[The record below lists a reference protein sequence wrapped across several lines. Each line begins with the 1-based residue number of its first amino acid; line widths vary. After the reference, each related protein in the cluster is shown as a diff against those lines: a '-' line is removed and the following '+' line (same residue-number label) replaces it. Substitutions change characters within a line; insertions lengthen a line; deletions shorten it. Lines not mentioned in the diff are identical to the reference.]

1 MPAISPWPGDALA
14 ASPPSSGNHSSLNR
28 GEAQLQVLAAGGY
41 GIWMWLGLSL
51 LLGLNPLGR
60 DGTQAPLTLGALL
73 IGTGLLLACLRVPG
87 LTRWH
92 GWTLR
97 LNQRPTRAATLAMVT
112 WLPAVAV
119 ALLTDGDYS
128 FWITRLAGAGLMV
141 CSLACVLQTAQDDRA
156 DLPPT
161 LLHLTTLLPACRI
174 ATAAYTGGLW
184 LWLSLLVRGAPNGNG
199 DLLWRLLLIVLA
211 LGLGLLDGGLWQA
224 LREPG
229 LPTTSRD
236 PLLRRRL
243 AAALLSYALP
253 CTALLLGTA
262 ASSLLVAVL
271 AVPGCVLG
279 RLLDRDLY
287 VGALAEAR
295 AAGAG

>member
-1 MPAISPWPGDALA
+1 MPATRPWPADALA
-14 ASPPSSGNHSSLNR
+14 ASPFSTGQRPSLNR

-87 LTRWH
+87 LIRWH
-92 GWTLR
+92 GWILQAGQ
-97 LNQRPTRAATLAMVT
+97 LPTRAAVLAMAT
-112 WLPAVAV
+112 WLPALAV
-119 ALLTDGDYS
+119 AWLSGDDNN
-128 FWITRLAGAGLMV
+128 FWIARLAGAGLMV
-141 CSLACVLQTAQDDRA
+141 CSLACVLQNAQDDRA

-161 LLHLTTLLPACRI
+161 LMHLTTLLPACRI
-174 ATAAYTGGLW
+174 VTAAYTGGLW
-184 LWLSLLVRGAPNGNG
+184 LWLSLLVRGAPSGNG

-229 LPTTSRD
+229 LGGNRD

-243 AAALLSYALP
+243 ASSVLSYALP
-253 CTALLLGTA
+253 CAALLLGSA
-262 ASSLLVAVL
+262 ASSILVAVL
-271 AVPGCVLG
+271 AVPACVLG

-295 AAGAG
+295 AAN